1 MKKISNILF
10 LALITAGCSSTA
22 TKTKLSKDK
31 IMNNSTV
38 VFGKIIDLNPESD
51 PTQLQITYTL
61 SDKSEAGIVR
71 IDNKFPKLDPESNYF
86 WVAIPDE
93 EVKYFGIKSIRYGIN
108 GMTAKPIV
116 RDEKNHK
123 PLFGIPLN
131 GRNGAVYVGEIVIR
145 SYTKKLN
152 AGFNLDIPDLK
163 EVTIKNNTKEA
174 REFLGKIGIDSKD
187 MTINPFNFK
196 KKI

>member
-1 MKKISNILF
+1 MKVLSLVLVMLVF
-10 LALITAGCSSTA
+10 TGCSSMA

-31 IMNNSTV
+31 IFNNSTV

-51 PTQLQITYTL
+51 PSQLQITYAL
-61 SDKSEAGIVR
+61 SDKSEESIIRV
-71 IDNKFPKLDPESNYF
+71 DNNFPKLDPESNYF

-108 GMTAKPIV
+108 GMTSKPMI
-116 RDEKNHK
+116 RDEKTHK
-123 PLFGIPLN
+123 PLFGIPLK

-152 AGFNLDIPDLK
+152 AGFSLDIPDIK
-163 EVTIKNNTKEA
+163 EVTIRNNAKEA
-174 REFLGKIGIDSKD
+174 KEFIGNLGIDSDK
-187 MTINPFNFK
+187 MTINPFVLNK
-196 KKI
+196 KM

>member
-1 MKKISNILF
+1 MKNFIALSLLCLIL
-10 LALITAGCSSTA
+10 IGCSATA

-61 SDKSEAGIVR
+61 SDKSEEGIVR

-93 EVKYFGIKSIRYGIN
+93 EVKFFGIKSIRYGIN
-108 GMTAKPIV
+108 GMTATPII
-116 RDEKNHK
+116 RDEKTHK

-152 AGFNLDIPDLK
+152 AGFNLDIPDVK

-174 REFLGKIGIDSKD
+174 KEFLGKLGIDANS
-187 MTINPFNFK
+187 MTVNPFNFK
-196 KKI
+196 KKL